1 MTEIVELECPGCGRP
16 LTTDVKECPAC
27 HRPVVISSFNSV
39 YSMTAEEVN
48 KYANTFQRALQNNP
62 DNKTLNASIAMC
74 YLKLK
79 LYDKALPAF
88 EKAIEDKFD
97 NSEAYFYAAVCLLK
111 GKKAFLAQRE
121 EIDKIE
127 KYIGAAIMVEPR
139 GIYYLLWAYIKYDY
153 YERKYLKT
161 SPNYKEML
169 AKSIENGCTQDDE
182 DMLFSIL
189 DVECPEKIRIGR
201 KTTEAKEEKS
211 VVKRSW
217 WTIERI
223 VIVIAASILLMG
235 LLLVIFGVGKSKTAK
250 SSSAIQNTTYTGK
263 TASSTE
269 QVKKS
274 AADLANNKS
283 TISTKDQLVYSVATD
298 GFVNVRQEPNAD
310 SKAVGVI
317 ATNRKGAELLNNQSK
332 WWKIRIDNV
341 VGYVNSRYVKLSST
355 PVKID
360 GLPTVYYV
368 VVSTCNSMTEVKE
381 FFYGCSD
388 MLDGSPVYKD
398 IENGKEVYKICVN
411 CYSTQSGAQKF
422 RDMTNNLFGDGY
434 ATIWATK
441 GLAECVYLPMTP
453 ADEKAIPLTPLE

>member
-48 KYANTFQRALQNNP
+48 KYANSFNKALQNNP
-62 DNKTLNASIAMC
+62 DNKILNASIAMC

-88 EKAIEDKFD
+88 EKAIEDNFD

-127 KYIGAAIMVEPR
+127 KFIGAAITVEPR
-139 GIYYLLWAYIKYDY
+139 GVYYLLWAYIKCDY

-161 SPNYKEML
+161 NPNYKEML
-169 AKSIENGCTQDDE
+169 AKAIENGCTQDEE
-182 DMLFSIL
+182 DILFSIL
-189 DVECPEKIRIGR
+189 DVECPEKIRIGK
-201 KTTEAKEEKS
+201 KTTESKNEKS
-211 VVKRSW
+211 VEKKSW

-223 VIVIAASILLMG
+223 VIVAAASFIAIG
-235 LLLVIFGVGKSKTAK
+235 LLLMIFCGGKSKTTK
-250 SSSAIQNTTYTGK
+250 SSSAKPNTLYTSK
-263 TASSTE
+263 TTSSA
-269 QVKKS
+269 KHD
-274 AADLANNKS
+274 DLTNSRNTVS
-283 TISTKDQLVYSVATD
+283 TSKQLVYSVATD

-310 SKAVGVI
+310 SKAIGVL
-317 ATNRKGAELLNNQSK
+317 ATNHKGAELLNNQNK

-341 VGYVNSRYVKLSST
+341 IGYVNSRYVKLSSA
-355 PVKID
+355 PVMIG
-360 GLPTVYYV
+360 GLPTIYYV
-368 VVSTCNSMTEVKE
+368 VVSTCNSMSEVKE
-381 FFYGCSD
+381 FFNNCSD

-398 IENGKEVYKICVN
+398 IVGGKEVYKICVN
-411 CYSTQSGAQKF
+411 CYSTKSSAQEF
-422 RDMTNNLFGDGY
+422 CDRINNLFGDNY
-434 ATIWATK
+434 AKIWATQ
-441 GLAECVYLPMTP
+441 GLAECVYLPMTL
-453 ADEKAIPLTPLE
+453 ADERAIPLTPLE